1 MGAKMKIEKDLSE
14 KTQLFAQQ
22 KQEALSKNNSMINKY
37 KQVMVNKKKEMMEK
51 EKQINALKTQ
61 LVIAQKN
68 LTAGKQKISQLQ
80 AEVAKAVSAKPVMP
94 PQVVPTGNVNFD
106 LMAKRLSVC
115 ANLLEQKE
123 KIIVK
128 LMQNEKIVKQTI
140 AQLRKEMLTK

>member
-1 MGAKMKIEKDLSE
+1 MG
-14 KTQLFAQQ
+14 
-22 KQEALSKNNSMINKY
+22 
-37 KQVMVNKKKEMMEK
+37 EMMEK

-80 AEVAKAVSAKPVMP
+80 AEVAQAASAKPVMP
-94 PQVVPTGNVNFD
+94 PQVVPTGNANFD

-115 ANLLEQKE
+115 ANLLEQKK

-128 LMQNEKIVKQTI
+128 LMQNEKIAKQTI